1 MQLEG
6 KSIVVA
12 MTGAYGFLRNILV
25 GIDNMQQ
32 QGASVIAIFSYNV
45 NEVDTPYISALE
57 LRNLVRRLT
66 SRTPI
71 TSMVD
76 AEQLVRKQRVDA
88 LVVAPCSGNT
98 LAKLALGITDTPVL
112 IAARGQL
119 MMNRPVVIAPYVSDA
134 MTSNAANLGH
144 LLMRKNIFFVPF
156 AQDTGTARSASV
168 NAHFN
173 QIIPTVESAL
183 DGVQLQPVL
192 RGSPYIP

>member
-1 MQLEG
+1 
-6 KSIVVA
+6 VA